1 MTTQDD
7 MEAFITALR
16 TYEEHMLLA
25 IDVGDVNEYLKIKGE
40 ALNKAAD
47 VIAHYRET
55 RTGQETL

>member
-25 IDVGDVNEYLKIKGE
+25 IDVSDVNEYLKIKGD
-40 ALNKAAD
+40 ALAKSAD
-47 VIAHYRET
+47 VIAHYREMNT
-55 RTGQETL
+55 DI